1 MSIVDE
7 VVVAIVFDKLIATLP
22 YSIEIE
28 ITIFIR
34 SVLYGKLAFR
44 VKVIK
49 ARIQPCSRNKS
60 ASQINN
66 YISCVLI
73 IIIDKIIFVIK
84 SYKLITFLL

>member
-34 SVLYGKLAFR
+34 SVLYGKLAFG
-44 VKVIK
+44 VEVIK
-49 ARIQPCSRNKS
+49 AWIQPCSRNKS
-60 ASQINN
+60 ASQINDD
-66 YISCVLI
+66 ISCVLI